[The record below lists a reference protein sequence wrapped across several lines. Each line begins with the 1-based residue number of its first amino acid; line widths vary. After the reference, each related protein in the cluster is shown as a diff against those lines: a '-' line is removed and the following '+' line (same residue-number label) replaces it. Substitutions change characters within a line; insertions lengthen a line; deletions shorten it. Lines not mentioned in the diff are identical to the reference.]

1 MSSRSETAGNWRVW
15 LFALLTLACVL
26 AGGAYVA
33 WAAARD
39 GAGSAPSAAGEA
51 RLPSADALGSEADP
65 AGRPAVVFRHVGSD
79 AFGRVAVGG
88 GGDGG
93 KRSLTPL
100 SCERS
105 HFTGEVGLCLKGRQ
119 GITQTKYEALI
130 VDERFGERH
139 RISLPG
145 LLSRA
150 RVSPDGRYGATT
162 SFVTGHSYSE
172 DGMSTHTALIDMARG
187 RVLADL
193 EDFEVELGGKV
204 VRAAD
209 RNFWGVTF
217 SATNSDRFY
226 ATMLTGDRTWLIE
239 GSVRDRRARAIHAGV
254 ECPSL
259 SPDETRIAFKKR
271 VHESEAEWRFHVLD
285 LETMEETPLSE
296 TKPID
301 DQAEWLDD
309 DTVIYGGI
317 DMNVWSVRA
326 DGSGRPE
333 MLFDHALSP
342 AVLRPAAP
350 AQVPQNVR

>member
-1 MSSRSETAGNWRVW
+1 MSSRPESAGRWRIW
-15 LFALLTLACVL
+15 LFALLTSACVL

-33 WAAARD
+33 WAATRD
-39 GAGSAPSAAGEA
+39 DSSRGPAVGRQEKLPQSGGEA
-51 RLPSADALGSEADP
+51 DGTGQPT
-65 AGRPAVVFRHVGSD
+65 VVFRHVGAD
-79 AFGRVAVGG
+79 AFGRVAVG
-88 GGDGG
+88 DGTG
-93 KRSLTPL
+93 RDLTPL
-100 SCERS
+100 TCERS
-105 HFTGEVGLCLKGRQ
+105 YFTSEVGLCLKGRQ
-119 GITQTKYEALI
+119 GITQTRYDALI

-162 SFVTGHSYSE
+162 SFVSGHSYAE

-187 RVLADL
+187 RVVADL
-193 EDFEVELGGKV
+193 EDFEVLLDGEV

-217 SATNSDRFY
+217 SAADSDRFY

-271 VHESEAEWRFHVLD
+271 VHDSEAEWRFHVLD

-317 DMNVWSVRA
+317 DMNVWAVRA

-333 MLFDHALSP
+333 LQFDHALSP
-342 AVLRPAAP
+342 AVLRPAA